1 MSESKTKDAGLPGGN
16 RDAKNA
22 KARRYMRKGSGP
34 PHFDTL
40 LARFLLELPMIG
52 FREDGFEP
60 LRYKLR
66 TLPAPFWT
74 GSDHELI
81 QFGRELRKKCFKPKE
96 DRCWKELQ
104 LAREEWRSRHP
115 KPPRPRR

>member
-1 MSESKTKDAGLPGGN
+1 
-16 RDAKNA
+16 
-22 KARRYMRKGSGP
+22 
-34 PHFDTL
+34 
-40 LARFLLELPMIG
+40 MIG

-66 TLPAPFWT
+66 TL
-74 GSDHELI
+74 SDHELI

-96 DRCWKELQ
+96 NGCWKELQ

-115 KPPRPRR
+115 KPQRTRR